1 MTGFLVDVRSV
12 GAGVRDRAV
21 DFLTMVRRTAPGP
34 AVVRLCAAV
43 AAAGA
48 LIVAAPS
55 PLRTASWMPGFLVVA
70 AGVGFL
76 PRTRW
81 TTIVILLAVTEWLVS
96 TIGNG
101 DPVTLVRTGVLA
113 AALYATHSAAALAA
127 VLPYD
132 AIVAPGVLLRW
143 LARTGAVVVCSLA
156 VALGGMAV
164 LQQLRPAPT
173 LVAPM
178 IGSMVAAALAGL
190 LAWHL
195 RRR

>member
-1 MTGFLVDVRSV
+1 MSGVLSDIRSV
-12 GAGVRDRAV
+12 GTGVRDRAV

-34 AVVRLCAAV
+34 AVARLCAAI

-48 LIVAAPS
+48 LIVAAPP
-55 PLRTASWMPGFLVVA
+55 PLRTAGSMAGFLVIA

-96 TIGNG
+96 TIGYG
-101 DPVTLVRTGVLA
+101 EPVTMVRIGVLA
-113 AALYATHSAAALAA
+113 AGIYAMHSAAALAA

-143 LARTGAVVVCSLA
+143 LVRSVAVVVGSLA
-156 VALGGMAV
+156 IALGGMAV

-173 LVAPM
+173 LVAPV
-178 IGSMVAAALAGL
+178 IGSLIAAALAGL